1 MSMVGI
7 IEPRYGARVHIG
19 QQFDICITQAVDS
32 GPDGLVILSRDEARQ
47 MIRLL
52 QAAIEKSEL
61 LEHEQDQGE

>member
-7 IEPRYGARVHIG
+7 IEPRFGATVHIG

-52 QAAIEKSEL
+52 QAAIEKSES
-61 LEHEQDQGE
+61 LEHQHHLSE